1 MMYAWIEIDLN
12 NIRHNYRLIKQKIG
26 SSVKILAV
34 VKAEAYGHGMIAVS
48 KVLAEEKVDCLGVA
62 RIKEAIGLRK
72 AGIRV
77 PVLLFGALSLREVK
91 LAVQHSLIPTVYT
104 LELTRA
110 IDKEAGRRGV
120 KSKVHLKVDTGM
132 GRIGVWHK
140 QALELARAIY
150 SLNNI
155 ELEGIYTHF
164 PSADERN
171 KSFTYKQ
178 IALFKTLLD
187 KFKRLNISIPY
198 RHAAN
203 SAGILDVK
211 NSYFNLVRP
220 GLMLYGAYPSRHVS
234 KALELKPAL
243 SLKTKVTYLKSV
255 PQGRSISYG
264 RNHVT
269 SRPTVIAT
277 LPIGYGDGYS
287 HLLSNK
293 SRVLIK
299 GKVVPVIGRIC
310 MDQMMV
316 DIGSLK
322 DVRVGD
328 EVVLIGAQREKE
340 ITIEELADRCGT
352 IPYQVLC
359 WIGNKIPR
367 KYKNR

>member
-1 MMYAWIEIDLN
+1 
-12 NIRHNYRLIKQKIG
+12 
-26 SSVKILAV
+26 
-34 VKAEAYGHGMIAVS
+34 
-48 KVLAEEKVDCLGVA
+48 
-62 RIKEAIGLRK
+62 
-72 AGIRV
+72 
-77 PVLLFGALSLREVK
+77 
-91 LAVQHSLIPTVYT
+91 PTVCT
-104 LELTRA
+104 LELSRA

-140 QALELARAIY
+140 QALELARAVY

-164 PSADERN
+164 PSADERD
-171 KSFTYKQ
+171 KSFTYEQ
-178 IALFKTLLD
+178 IALFKALLD
-187 KFKRLNISIPY
+187 KLRRLNISIPY

-220 GLMLYGAYPSRHVS
+220 GLMLYGVYPSKYVS
-234 KALELKPAL
+234 KALELKPVL

-293 SRVLIK
+293 SRVLIR

-316 DIGSLK
+316 DIGSRG
-322 DVRVGD
+322 DVKAGD
-328 EVVLIGAQREKE
+328 EVVLVGAQRKKE

-367 KYKNR
+367 KYRNR